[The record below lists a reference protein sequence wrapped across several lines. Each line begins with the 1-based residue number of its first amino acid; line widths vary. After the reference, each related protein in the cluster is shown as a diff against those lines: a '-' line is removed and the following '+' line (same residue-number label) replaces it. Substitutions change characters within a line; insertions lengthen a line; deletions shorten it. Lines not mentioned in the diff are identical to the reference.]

1 MSPAANSCSN
11 WKIPYVQDLIT
22 SDKKTTP
29 FLALTET
36 WLKPHIE
43 DSQIAIPGY
52 NILRSDRT
60 TRKGGGTAL
69 YIQEDLVVTKS
80 EAFDDNYC
88 EVVTCSID
96 SIKTVLSCLY
106 RPPDAS
112 DLSFFNALRSI
123 EKFCEENS
131 DDSYDL
137 MITGDFNFPQISWED
152 NRMTAGG
159 SRSQQR
165 LLTFMEDHLLSRM
178 SMLPLEKI
186 RIVTLKTS

>member
-1 MSPAANSCSN
+1 MVPKANEPESYNTLPMSNVINTKPSSKQSPATEQQTAPTSTLSSLLLLKVQGMSPAANSCSN

-22 SDKKTTP
+22 SDTKTTP
-29 FLALTET
+29 FLALTLT

-43 DSQIAIPGY
+43 DSQVAIPGY
-52 NILRSDRT
+52 NILRSDRA

-69 YIQEDLVVTKS
+69 YLQEDLVVTKS

-112 DLSFFNALRSI
+112 DLSFFNDN
-123 EKFCEENS
+123 C
-131 DDSYDL
+131 
-137 MITGDFNFPQISWED
+137 TGLSCLQ
-152 NRMTAGG
+152 A
-159 SRSQQR
+159 
-165 LLTFMEDHLLSRM
+165 TF
-178 SMLPLEKI
+178 
-186 RIVTLKTS
+186 